1 MEDPNLNSDRRTREA
16 LDELADMLLTGPVEL
31 PSPFVDR
38 PEDPPAENDPQSP
51 IRLQPD
57 EPIAQVDPTLDAVI
71 VGHLPGFAGPWIA
84 QFADHTASINDNTG
98 GLGLL
103 RLAGSA
109 IELELFADGKSL
121 DTFANNS
128 DEIVDLP
135 TALVSLAERVGE
147 YAVVIDHPDT
157 ERGRARLAAVDRWTV
172 ITAANDA
179 AIVAAYRQ
187 LKALVVDAGV
197 PVPPRGVRVSLM
209 GCNENEAVA
218 AAERLARAA
227 MTHLRLTVKY
237 AGFRQKMQP
246 IRRAHLGRFDLG
258 PDVDPWVVVH
268 GFFQPPDA
276 PAAPRSR
283 AGSNDDPTSDLLTA
297 DELAALAAFD
307 DDESLPTDH
316 DADLDEAASEAAT
329 HAFGPH
335 ETIDAGA
342 AIEPS
347 TDEPP
352 TNNDPDHTIDDE
364 LEQRL
369 IRSMS
374 EPDAANDEPA
384 DESLPAITVDSGSL
398 AAYLADAHALQAR
411 CPHQPTVE
419 LAVENDGRVALM
431 LNATGADTGP
441 AIRSLLSARQW
452 TIAHRALLALTDQA
466 ATIDPAAD
474 PVCHLFTDQPRVALE
489 LAYAGLTDTSPIRL
503 HLLKSI
509 DLDGKTTMVH
519 EPLS

>member
-38 PEDPPAENDPQSP
+38 AGEAPEPPAESP
-51 IRLQPD
+51 LRLQPR
-57 EPIAQVDPTLDAVI
+57 EPIAPIEPTLDAVI
-71 VGHLPGFAGPWIA
+71 VGHLPGFAGPWVA
-84 QFADHTASINDNTG
+84 QFADHAATADNASGGT

-109 IELELFADGKSL
+109 IEIEYFADGGSF
-121 DTFANNS
+121 DTFARDA

-135 TALVSLAERVGE
+135 TALASLAERVGD

-157 ERGRARLAAVDRWTV
+157 ERGRARLGAVDRWTV

-187 LKALVVDAGV
+187 LKALIVDAGV

-209 GCNENEAVA
+209 GCTESEAVA
-218 AAERLARAA
+218 AAERLTRAA
-227 MTHLRLTVKY
+227 LTHLRVTVTY

-258 PDVDPWVVVH
+258 AGVDPWIVVH

-276 PAAPRSR
+276 PAKPRKR
-283 AGSNDDPTSDLLTA
+283 PAVDDDPTSDLLTA

-316 DADLDEAASEAAT
+316 DADTDTAASETAA
-329 HAFGPH
+329 HVFGPNPAIH
-335 ETIDAGA
+335 AGA
-342 AIEPS
+342 SIEPS
-347 TDEPP
+347 DADAEPP
-352 TNNDPDHTIDDE
+352 ISEHPIDDE

-369 IRSMS
+369 IRSMKDS
-374 EPDAANDEPA
+374 ESSPSDATPDEPVVTVA
-384 DESLPAITVDSGSL
+384 DADTL
-398 AAYLADAHALQAR
+398 AAYLDDAHALQAR
-411 CPHQPTVE
+411 CPHQPAVE
-419 LAVENDGRVALM
+419 LAVADTGRIELM
-431 LNATGADTGP
+431 LNATGDDTGA

-452 TIAHRALLALTDQA
+452 TIAHRSLLALTDRNV
-466 ATIDPAAD
+466 TIDPAAD

-503 HLLKSI
+503 HLLKPVDI
-509 DLDGKTTMVH
+509 DGQTTMVH

>member
-1 MEDPNLNSDRRTREA
+1 
-16 LDELADMLLTGPVEL
+16 MLLTGPVEL

-38 PEDPPAENDPQSP
+38 DADDEQASP
-51 IRLQPD
+51 IRLQSD
-57 EPIAQVDPTLDAVI
+57 EPIARVDPTLDAVI

-84 QFADHTASINDNTG
+84 QFADHTASINEATG

-109 IELELFADGKSL
+109 IELELFSDGKSL
-121 DTFANNS
+121 DTFDHAS
-128 DEIVDLP
+128 QEIVDLP
-135 TALVSLAERVGE
+135 TALASLAERVGE

-157 ERGRARLAAVDRWTV
+157 ERGRARLSAVDRWTV

-187 LKALVVDAGV
+187 LKALIVDAGV
-197 PVPPRGVRVSLM
+197 PVPPRGVRVTLM
-209 GCNENEAVA
+209 GCNEGEAVA

-268 GFFQPPDA
+268 GFFQPPDVPVEKRS
-276 PAAPRSR
+276 PAR
-283 AGSNDDPTSDLLTA
+283 ANEDPTSDLLTA

-316 DADLDEAASEAAT
+316 DADLDEAAAQAAA

-342 AIEPS
+342 AIEPD
-347 TDEPP
+347 TDEPQ
-352 TNNDPDHTIDDE
+352 TNNEPDHSIDDE

-374 EPDAANDEPA
+374 EPDAASDDSA
-384 DESLPAITVDSGSL
+384 DQTDPPITVETDSL
-398 AAYLADAHALQAR
+398 AAYVTNAHALKAR
-411 CPHQPTVE
+411 CPHQPAVE
-419 LAVENDGRVALM
+419 LAVDSDGRIALM

-452 TIAHRALLALTDQA
+452 TIAHRALLALTDQTA
-466 ATIDPAAD
+466 ELDPAAD
-474 PVCHLFTDQPRVALE
+474 PICHLFTDQPRVALE

-503 HLLKSI
+503 HLLKPV
-509 DLDGKTTMVH
+509 DLDGKTTMIH